1 MTKRDSVDAALA
13 LQIIGRL
20 KAGGNVVVGAHL
32 FSVGREAWL
41 RGAEQVLK
49 DLETTGD
56 AFVRFIRGDYGVG
69 KTNFAARLFHQALER
84 GWAVTYVEIGDAAPM
99 HEFAVVLASIMANLR
114 TPADLPNLLA
124 GERLSTGGVGGILDE
139 FYSRVKESFGLK
151 PGADIPA
158 TFHDEMLGRADS
170 MMKGV
175 HIDGDF
181 RSAVRSYLTAK
192 VNQDASQ
199 QEDLVTWFKGGPAL
213 KHLQVFKPISKANA
227 KTHLRHFTSLVMAL
241 GYKGT
246 VILLDE
252 LETIM
257 DETPARRRK
266 AYGVLRELIDN
277 VDGVGGM
284 RAACLYCAAPPAQF
298 ESQKG
303 FIEYEAL
310 ASRIA
315 ELPSD
320 TGAQD
325 YAGTM
330 IDLDKAPLQGEE
342 VLTLLKNLREVHA
355 IARQYPESKAVPDTE
370 LRKLRDKFESTGGYG
385 GKRLRDLCRE
395 AVTLLEAAWQAD
407 AQG

>member
-1 MTKRDSVDAALA
+1 MSQLRPVDAALA

-32 FSVGREAWL
+32 FSVGRERWL

-49 DLETTGD
+49 DLESTGD

-69 KTNFAARLFHQALER
+69 KTNFAARLFHQALDR
-84 GWAVTYVEIGDAAPM
+84 GWSVSYVEIGDEAPM
-99 HEFAVVLASIMANLR
+99 HEFPLVLAAIMANLR
-114 TPADLPNLLA
+114 TPADLPYLLSGDTSSA
-124 GERLSTGGVGGILDE
+124 GGVAALLDD
-139 FYSRVKESFGLK
+139 FYRRVKESFGLK

-158 TFHDEMLGRADS
+158 TFHTEMLSRADA

-181 RSAVRSYLTAK
+181 RSAVRAYLTAK

-199 QEDLVTWFKGGPAL
+199 QEELVTWFKGGPPL

-227 KTHLRHFTSLVMAL
+227 KTHLRHFTSLVIAL
-241 GYKGT
+241 GCKGT

-257 DETPARRRK
+257 SETPARRRK

-284 RAACLYCAAPPAQF
+284 RRACLYCAAPPAQF

-320 TGAQD
+320 AGIRD

-330 IDLDKAPLQGEE
+330 VDLDKAPLEGDE
-342 VLTLLKNLREVHA
+342 VLALLKKLRELHS
-355 IARQYPESKAVPDTE
+355 IARQSEDSKKVPDTA
-370 LRKLRDKFESTGGYG
+370 LRQLRDKFESTGGYG

-395 AVTLLEAAWQAD
+395 AVTLLDAAWQED
-407 AQG
+407 A